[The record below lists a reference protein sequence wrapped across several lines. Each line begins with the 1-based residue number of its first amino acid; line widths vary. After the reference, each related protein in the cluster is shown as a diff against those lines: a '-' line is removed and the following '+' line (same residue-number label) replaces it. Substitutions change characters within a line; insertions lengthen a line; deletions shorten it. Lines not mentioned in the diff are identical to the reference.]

1 MNNGVTVIS
10 RTLQPTGDKFL
21 VGDFQIVNGC
31 QTTHVLYDNINML
44 DDSGRIPFRLITTQD
59 ESVIESI
66 IRATNRQTE
75 VRDDQF
81 FAMKEFAKKLE
92 AYFKSFGGSSRLY
105 YERRPHQFDDQSLE
119 KYRIITHQNLVR
131 AVGAMFLGEPHITTR
146 SFRQLSAKVGKEI
159 FRDTDKIEPYYVAGF
174 TLSRLEEGFKLK
186 LLDPA
191 WKPARYQL
199 LLAVRFLLDGQPL
212 PRLNSNEMARRCEDM
227 IKLIWNGDTFGEIVD
242 KAKNVLLEI
251 AENKIPGGWDRDS
264 IRTEPITQ
272 AIFEHFDVRYR
283 GFTDAKAR

>member
-1 MNNGVTVIS
+1 
-10 RTLQPTGDKFL
+10 
-21 VGDFQIVNGC
+21 
-31 QTTHVLYDNINML
+31 
-44 DDSGRIPFRLITTQD
+44 
-59 ESVIESI
+59 
-66 IRATNRQTE
+66 
-75 VRDDQF
+75 
-81 FAMKEFAKKLE
+81 
-92 AYFKSFGGSSRLY
+92 
-105 YERRPHQFDDQSLE
+105 
-119 KYRIITHQNLVR
+119 
-131 AVGAMFLGEPHITTR
+131 MFLGEPHITTR

-159 FRDTDKIEPYYVAGF
+159 FRDTDKMEPYYVAGF